1 MRMKI
6 ILLKDVKNL
15 GKAWNIKEVADG
27 YARNFLF
34 PNNLAKPAT
43 AELIKKSEEQKALA
57 ARKAEEELEKT
68 EKFVS
73 EIDGYAIKIKAKANK
88 EGKLFGSITPEIIKE
103 RLAKEK
109 INNEIMALAKNII
122 TENIKEI
129 GEHKVTI
136 NFPHGLEAI
145 LTVIVEKE

>member
-1 MRMKI
+1 MKV

-15 GKAWNIKEVADG
+15 GKTWDIKEVSDG

-34 PNNLAKPAT
+34 PNNFAKPAT
-43 AELIKKSEEQKALA
+43 AELIKKSEERKALA
-57 ARKAEEELEKT
+57 AKKAEEDLKKT

-73 EIDGYAIKIKAKANK
+73 EIDGCVIKIKAKANK

-103 RLAKEK
+103 CLAKEK
-109 INNEIMALAKNII
+109 INNEIIASARSIL
-122 TENIKEI
+122 TENIKET
-129 GEHKVTI
+129 GEYKVTV
-136 NFPHGLEAI
+136 NFPHELEAI